1 MEELLKKYTMRSIV
15 ISTLLIL
22 LAIVKYYYDYFRSDG
37 SSRWHLAYCF
47 LL

>member
-22 LAIVKYYYDYFRSDG
+22 LAIAILIRLKK
-37 SSRWHLAYCF
+37 
-47 LL
+47 